1 MKEDRYVIETID
13 NFYSD
18 LRGITTDEFYKEY
31 CEVCKAHGVE
41 PRAKTIVIRLAKAET
56 GCEVYTK
63 TVVTKFF
70 ESREYDGY

>member
-18 LRGITTDEFYKEY
+18 LRGVTTDEFYKEY
-31 CEVCKAHGVE
+31 CNVCEKHGVE
-41 PRAKTIVIRLAKAET
+41 PRAKTIVIRAAKAET
-56 GCEVYTK
+56 GCEIHSK

-70 ESREYDGY
+70 ERQGYDGY